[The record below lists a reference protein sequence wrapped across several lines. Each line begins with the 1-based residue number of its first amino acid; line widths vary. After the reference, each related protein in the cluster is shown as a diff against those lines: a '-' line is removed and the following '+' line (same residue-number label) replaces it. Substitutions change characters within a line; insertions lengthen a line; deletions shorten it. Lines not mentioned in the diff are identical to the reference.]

1 MCCLKFYEAG
11 SFNFFHIFTEGDDI
25 TTAGSLQ
32 FDFKVIEAAT
42 DKFSIC
48 NKLGQGGFGKV
59 YKVYITNPCFLIRC
73 IRDSNEVTRS
83 VLFTIFF

>member
-1 MCCLKFYEAG
+1 MTLQLQMMVRIRNIFVCAAQ
-11 SFNFFHIFTEGDDI
+11 SFIEIINFLAEGDDI

-42 DKFSIC
+42 DKFSIS

-59 YKVYITNPCFLIRC
+59 YKV
-73 IRDSNEVTRS
+73 
-83 VLFTIFF
+83 

>member
-1 MCCLKFYEAG
+1 MDLDP
-11 SFNFFHIFTEGDDI
+11 FNFSYFTEGDDI

-48 NKLGQGGFGKV
+48 NKLGEGGFGKV
-59 YKVYITNPCFLIRC
+59 YKVLPIHA
-73 IRDSNEVTRS
+73 S
-83 VLFTIFF
+83 